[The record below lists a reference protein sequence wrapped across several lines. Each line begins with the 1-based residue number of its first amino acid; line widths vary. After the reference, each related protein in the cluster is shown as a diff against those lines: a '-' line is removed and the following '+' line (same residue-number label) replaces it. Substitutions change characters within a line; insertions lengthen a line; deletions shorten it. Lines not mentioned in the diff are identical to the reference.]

1 MSSVATTTLRFRVMA
16 ASDLLKEQFGAVT
29 HVEQNGGY
37 VIRGEGCPVVGLAH
51 AADNAITL
59 QCGDPCPYSAE
70 LGEQGNIRSRQ
81 QLLALRGELK
91 NS

>member
-1 MSSVATTTLRFRVMA
+1 MA
-16 ASDLLKEQFGAVT
+16 ESDLLKEQFGAVT

-59 QCGDPCPYSAE
+59 QCGDLCSYSAE
-70 LGEQGNIRSRQ
+70 LGEQRNIRSRQ
-81 QLLALRGELK
+81 QLLALRGKLK